1 MENNLNLRL
10 SNFFNYSNLI
20 FENSL
25 NTSNEALYTFTI
37 TDNILGLYESLN
49 NFLNPNFP
57 IILNNNSLEFSI
69 IDTKLPLI
77 QNINNLDF
85 LEYLEILTKK
95 FSNLYINLMNFYDL
109 LEKKYKYF
117 KENKSVN
124 NKSYNSK
131 SINPKNKLIDNL
143 YELIELYKVLLK
155 ELTELIDKFI
165 IDEAGII
172 NYESSNLKITTSFN
186 YLEKKLNTIFK
197 EIVNSSLIY
206 QSLSNLLDNTNDFL
220 EVTNLTSNLRN
231 SILEI
236 TNLKNDYNLLQI
248 NPILDFIISNSNKH
262 NKGEH
267 TQNFRTFDINEFF

>member
-20 FENSL
+20 LENSL
-25 NTSNEALYTFTI
+25 NTSNETLYTFTI

-57 IILNNNSLEFSI
+57 IILNNNGVEFSI

-95 FSNLYINLMNFYDL
+95 FSDLYINLMNFYDL
-109 LEKKYKYF
+109 LDKKYKYF

-131 SINPKNKLIDNL
+131 TINPKKKLIDNL
-143 YELIELYKVLLK
+143 YELIEFYKVLLK

-165 IDEAGII
+165 IYEAGII

-186 YLEKKLNTIFK
+186 YLEKKLNTIFM

-236 TNLKNDYNLLQI
+236 TNLKSDYELLQI
-248 NPILDFIISNSNKH
+248 NPILDFILSNSNKY

-267 TQNFRTFDINEFF
+267 DSNFRTFDINEFF